1 MSDAK
6 LDLILN
12 KLNSMENDMKTMKN
26 EIETVTNHLKKLDTK
41 TEHIQNDVTNI
52 KDSIERIDHAVNED
66 VIAILKTI
74 ENKTNDNDADIVV
87 LNNRLFKVESKI
99 QKIIG
104 Q

>member
-12 KLNSMENDMKTMKN
+12 KLELMENEMKSMNNDIK
-26 EIETVTNHLKKLDTK
+26 TVKNHLKKLDTK
-41 TEHIQNDVTNI
+41 TDHIQIDVTNI

-66 VIAILKTI
+66 VLAILKTI

>member
-6 LDLILN
+6 LDLVLK
-12 KLNSMENDMKTMKN
+12 KLESMENDMKSMKN
-26 EIETVTNHLKKLDTK
+26 EMETVTNHLKKLDTK
-41 TEHIQNDVTNI
+41 TDYIQSDVTTI

-66 VIAILKTI
+66 VLAILKTI

-104 Q
+104 